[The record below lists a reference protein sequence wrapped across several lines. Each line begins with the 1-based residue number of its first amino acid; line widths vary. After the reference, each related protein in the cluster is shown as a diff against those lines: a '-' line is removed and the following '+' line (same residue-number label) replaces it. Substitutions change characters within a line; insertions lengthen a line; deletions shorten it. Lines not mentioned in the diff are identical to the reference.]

1 MTEIVTL
8 QLSEAKS
15 VIYYLSADDASRSRI
30 VQAVSKIFI
39 ATFSQTNVSGSK
51 SNPSSLMLIQDQW
64 ISYNL

>member
-30 VQAVSKIFI
+30 VQAVS
-39 ATFSQTNVSGSK
+39 
-51 SNPSSLMLIQDQW
+51 
-64 ISYNL
+64 